1 MGLGTAFARG
11 RSVAVIIRQHGELDM
26 AEENPKNEGE
36 GSRTAAAA
44 YNERTRRFV
53 ENEDVEAKAQ
63 EAADAL
69 GSPEGDELRKAEEKG
84 RSRAKEEDP
93 QVHRDT

>member
-1 MGLGTAFARG
+1 
-11 RSVAVIIRQHGELDM
+11 M

-36 GSRTAAAA
+36 GSRTAAEA
-44 YNERTRRFV
+44 YNEKTRRFV
-53 ENEDVEAKAQ
+53 ENEDVEAKAE

-69 GSPEGDELRKAEEKG
+69 GSSEGDELRKAEETG

-93 QVHRDT
+93 QVHRDK

>member
-1 MGLGTAFARG
+1 LP
-11 RSVAVIIRQHGELDM
+11 IIWQHAEPDM
-26 AEENPKNEGE
+26 TEENSKNEGE

-44 YNERTRRFV
+44 YNGTRRFV
-53 ENEDVEAKAQ
+53 ESEDIEAKAQ

-69 GSPEGDELRKAEEKG
+69 CSPARDKLRKAEEKG

-93 QVHRDT
+93 QVHRDM

>member
-1 MGLGTAFARG
+1 
-11 RSVAVIIRQHGELDM
+11 M

-36 GSRTAAAA
+36 GSRTAAEA
-44 YNERTRRFV
+44 YNEKTRRFV
-53 ENEDVEAKAQ
+53 ENEDVQAKAE

-69 GSPEGDELRKAEEKG
+69 GSREGDELRKAEGTG

-93 QVHRDT
+93 QVHRDR

>member
-1 MGLGTAFARG
+1 
-11 RSVAVIIRQHGELDM
+11 M

-44 YNERTRRFV
+44 YNEKTRRFV

-69 GSPEGDELRKAEEKG
+69 AGREGDELRKAEEKG
-84 RSRAKEEDP
+84 RSHVKEEDP
-93 QVHRDT
+93 QVHRDK

>member
-1 MGLGTAFARG
+1 
-11 RSVAVIIRQHGELDM
+11 M

-44 YNERTRRFV
+44 YNEKTRRFA
-53 ENEDVEAKAQ
+53 ENENVEAKAE

-69 GSPEGDELRKAEEKG
+69 DSPEGDELRKAEEKG
-84 RSRAKEEDP
+84 RSHAKGEDP

>member
-1 MGLGTAFARG
+1 
-11 RSVAVIIRQHGELDM
+11 M
-26 AEENPKNEGE
+26 AEEKMKNEGE
-36 GSRTAAAA
+36 GSRTAAAT
-44 YNERTRRFV
+44 YNEKTRRFV
-53 ENEDVEAKAQ
+53 ENEDVEAKAE

-69 GSPEGDELRKAEEKG
+69 DSHEGGELRKAQEKG

>member
-1 MGLGTAFARG
+1 
-11 RSVAVIIRQHGELDM
+11 M
-26 AEENPKNEGE
+26 AEEKMKNEGE
-36 GSRTAAAA
+36 GSRTAAAT
-44 YNERTRRFV
+44 YNEKTRRFV
-53 ENEDVEAKAQ
+53 ENEDVEAKAE

-69 GSPEGDELRKAEEKG
+69 DSHEGGELRKAEHELMARVEEKG